1 MYRKPDRKN
10 WRGREDILDG
20 KDGLRWHQKIQL
32 IETSE
37 TLDLPPSPLSKI
49 NFLIA
54 GFCSD
59 EGVRRNQGRLGAAE
73 APNSLRTHLS
83 NLPWHFEEKITISD
97 AGDIFCLGE
106 FLEDAQEDLGE
117 LVEKSLKAGYRTILL
132 GGGHEVALGHYL
144 GLKNL
149 LLSKKAHLGIINFD
163 AHFDMRISANDKP
176 TSGTSFLHIAKDLQK
191 NKLPFSYLVL
201 GVQKVSN
208 TPKLFQTAQEW
219 GVSYVPSEKMDFMF
233 IERLYEKISNF
244 IADKDYLYVT
254 ICLDVFSAAYAPGV
268 SALNGLGIY
277 PTIVADL
284 LQFIAES
291 GKVIAFD
298 IAELNPKFD
307 YDGRTARLAASLV
320 FTYVDASTAKV

>member
-1 MYRKPDRKN
+1 MYRKPDKKN
-10 WRGREDILDG
+10 WKGREDILDG
-20 KDGLRWHQKIQL
+20 KDGFRWHQKIEL
-32 IETSE
+32 IEANE
-37 TLDLPPSPLSKI
+37 TLDLPRVSLAKQ
-49 NFLIA
+49 NFALI

-73 APNSLRTHLS
+73 APATLRTHLS
-83 NLPWHFEEKITISD
+83 NLPWHFEENITISD

-117 LVEKSLKAGYRTILL
+117 LVEKSLKAGYKTILL
-132 GGGHEVALGHYL
+132 GGGHEVALGHYW
-144 GLKNL
+144 GIKNL
-149 LLSKKAHLGIINFD
+149 LIEKKANFGIINFD

-176 TSGTSFLHIAKDLQK
+176 SSGTSFLNIAKDLKK
-191 NKLPFSYLVL
+191 NNLPFSYLVL

-219 GVSYVPSEKMDFMF
+219 GVDYIPSEKIDFMF
-233 IERLYEKISNF
+233 IEHIYQKVRDF
-244 IADKDYLYVT
+244 IADKDFLYIT

-277 PTIVADL
+277 PTIVSDL
-284 LQFIAES
+284 LRFIAKS

-298 IAELNPKFD
+298 VAELNPKFD
-307 YDGRTARLAASLV
+307 YDGRTARLAANLIFS
-320 FTYVDASTAKV
+320 YVDACLGFE